1 VALFR
6 IVRFLDHDR
15 EWSLPKAWPFDALA
29 MVTVVSYRCGPMGH
43 LTVLMTFAMGL
54 TMALLLGFL
63 AKRLKLSPIVGY
75 LIAGVAVGPFTVG
88 YVADQHVADQFAEI
102 GVILL
107 LFGVGLKFHL
117 SELLAVWRIALPGAL
132 FQSAISTLALAGLL
146 RLMGW
151 DWTSGI
157 VLGISISVASTVVMA
172 LVLAERHD
180 LHAPI
185 GHIAIGWTVVE
196 DLLTVTA
203 LLLLPMFVGAGAV
216 GSDGIGLAL
225 GQAALKIVGLV
236 LLVVVLGKWVI
247 PKALEQ
253 IALARSR
260 ELFTLSVLVVALG
273 IAIGAAKLFG
283 VSMALGAFLAG
294 LAVGRSEFAARAAN
308 DALPMR
314 DAFAVLF
321 FVSVGMLC
329 DPRSVLESPVLT
341 GVVLLVVL
349 VGKPL
354 AAMLVVRVMGRP
366 TSTAVAVGA
375 ALSQVGEF
383 SFILGSA
390 AKGLGV
396 ITNDGWN
403 ALVAASIISIALN
416 PTVYRLAR
424 RATGGA
430 PTLKPAA
437 GQESVDAR
445 RCILVGYGPVGKTV
459 RRILV
464 EYDAEVTV
472 IELNLET
479 VRGLRAEGIQ
489 VVYGDVLRPGTL
501 EEAGLASAGS
511 LILSIEVEDAA
522 ELIRQAHS
530 VNPSLRILARCAHLR
545 DVPALRKAGAT
556 IIAAA
561 EAEVAMALA
570 EVLDTGVDSQI
581 EASARRETMRR
592 RLYEQEPGR
601 G

>member
-1 VALFR
+1 M
-6 IVRFLDHDR
+6 D
-15 EWSLPKAWPFDALA
+15 
-29 MVTVVSYRCGPMGH
+29 H

-54 TMALLLGFL
+54 SVALVLGFV
-63 AKRLKLSPIVGY
+63 AKRLRLSPIVGY
-75 LIAGVAVGPFTVG
+75 LIAGVAVGPFTAG

-117 SELLAVWRIALPGAL
+117 SELLAVWRIAIPGAL

-151 DWTSGI
+151 DWTPGI

-172 LVLAERHD
+172 LVLAERRD

-225 GQAALKIVGLV
+225 GHAALKIVALV

-260 ELFTLSVLVVALG
+260 ELFTLSVLVIALG

-329 DPRSVLESPVLT
+329 DPKSVLDSPVLT
-341 GVVLLVVL
+341 SLVLLVVL

-366 TSTAVAVGA
+366 MSTAVAVGA

-383 SFILGSA
+383 SFILGAA

-396 ITNDGWN
+396 ITDDGWN

-416 PTVYRLAR
+416 ESPTSGAEPQKRTQRRSPNQSRRTSMAR
-424 RATGGA
+424 
-430 PTLKPAA
+430 
-437 GQESVDAR
+437 
-445 RCILVGYGPVGKTV
+445 
-459 RRILV
+459 
-464 EYDAEVTV
+464 
-472 IELNLET
+472 
-479 VRGLRAEGIQ
+479 
-489 VVYGDVLRPGTL
+489 
-501 EEAGLASAGS
+501 
-511 LILSIEVEDAA
+511 
-522 ELIRQAHS
+522 
-530 VNPSLRILARCAHLR
+530 
-545 DVPALRKAGAT
+545 
-556 IIAAA
+556 
-561 EAEVAMALA
+561 
-570 EVLDTGVDSQI
+570 
-581 EASARRETMRR
+581 
-592 RLYEQEPGR
+592 GR
-601 G
+601 